1 MSIVYLGEKIG
12 VSIADFST
20 GDYFVTELS
29 SGSELIDEINK
40 FVPSEII
47 TNEYF
52 Q

>member
-29 SGSELIDEINK
+29 SGSELIDEIINLFRQK
-40 FVPSEII
+40 SLPMN
-47 TNEYF
+47 TF